1 MRVYWNLDKHI
12 VWSGFLHSHL
22 FIDINMK
29 QSYFFS
35 FYWLNYPYVTSV
47 RYCKKGEK

>member
-12 VWSGFLHSHL
+12 VWSGFFTLSSL

-29 QSYFFS
+29 QSFFIFMVITLMLPQFVS
-35 FYWLNYPYVTSV
+35 A
-47 RYCKKGEK
+47 KKGEK

>member
-22 FIDINMK
+22 FYRY
-29 QSYFFS
+29 QYETVLFYF
-35 FYWLNYPYVTSV
+35 YGNYPYVTSV
-47 RYCKKGEK
+47 RFCKKGEK